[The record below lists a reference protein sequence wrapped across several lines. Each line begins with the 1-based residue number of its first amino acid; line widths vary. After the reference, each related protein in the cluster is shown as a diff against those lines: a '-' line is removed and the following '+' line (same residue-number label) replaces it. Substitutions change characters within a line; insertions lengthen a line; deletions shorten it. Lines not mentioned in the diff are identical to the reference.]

1 MEKLTVSIGL
11 LDKDTKTQLINND
24 VAMQKVNDCFLSRLD
39 AFTVYFAK
47 GIYTHENG
55 QQVQENTIRVEVVTF
70 NDNDYNNTI
79 KSIKDV
85 KKALNQE
92 SILLEKQTI
101 DSYLI

>member
-1 MEKLTVSIGL
+1 MEKLTISIGL

-24 VAMQKVNDCFLSRLD
+24 DAMQKVNDCFLSRLD
-39 AFTVYFAK
+39 AFTVYYAK
-47 GIYTHENG
+47 GVYTHENG

-79 KSIKDV
+79 QSIKEV
-85 KKALNQE
+85 KQALNQE

-101 DSYLI
+101 NSYLI

>member
-1 MEKLTVSIGL
+1 MNKLIISIGL

-47 GIYTHENG
+47 GVYTHDNG
-55 QQVQENTIRVEVVTF
+55 QQVQENTIRVEVVAF
-70 NDNDYNNTI
+70 NGNDYNNTI
-79 KSIKDV
+79 QSIKDV

-92 SILLEKQTI
+92 TILLEKQAI

>member
-1 MEKLTVSIGL
+1 MEKLTISIGL
-11 LDKDTKTQLINND
+11 LDKDSKTQLISND
-24 VAMQKVNDCFLSRLD
+24 KAMETVNSCFLSRLD

-47 GIYTHENG
+47 GVYTHENG

-79 KSIKDV
+79 QSIKEV

-101 DSYLI
+101 NSYLI

>member
-1 MEKLTVSIGL
+1 MNKLVISIGL
-11 LDKDTKTQLINND
+11 MDKDTKTQLINND

-55 QQVQENTIRVEVVTF
+55 QQVQENTIRIEVVTF
-70 NDNDYNNTI
+70 NDKDYNNTI
-79 KSIKDV
+79 QSIKEV

-92 SILLEKQTI
+92 TILLEKQVI

>member
-1 MEKLTVSIGL
+1 MEKLTISIGL
-11 LDKDTKTQLINND
+11 LDKDTKTQLINNEA
-24 VAMQKVNDCFLSRLD
+24 AMQTVNDCFLSKLD

-47 GIYTHENG
+47 GVYTHDNG

-70 NDNDYNNTI
+70 NDKDYNNTI
-79 KSIKDV
+79 QSIKDV

-92 SILLEKQTI
+92 TILLEKQVI

>member
-1 MEKLTVSIGL
+1 MEKLTISIGL
-11 LDKDTKTQLINND
+11 LDKDTKTQLMDND

-47 GIYTHENG
+47 GVYTHNNR
-55 QQVQENTIRVEVVTF
+55 QQVQENTIRIEVVTF

-79 KSIKDV
+79 QSIKEV

-92 SILLEKQTI
+92 TILLEKQAI

>member
-1 MEKLTVSIGL
+1 MNKLIISIGL
-11 LDKDTKTQLINND
+11 MDKDSKTQLINND
-24 VAMQKVNDCFLSRLD
+24 VAMQKVNDCFLSSLD

-47 GIYTHENG
+47 GVYTHENG
-55 QQVQENTIRVEVVTF
+55 QQIQENTIRVEVVTF

-79 KSIKDV
+79 ESIKEV

-92 SILLEKQTI
+92 TILLEKQVI

>member
-1 MEKLTVSIGL
+1 MEKLTISIGL
-11 LDKDTKTQLINND
+11 LDKETKTQLIDNEQ
-24 VAMQKVNDCFLSRLD
+24 AMQKVNDCFLSRLD

-55 QQVQENTIRVEVVTF
+55 SQIQENTIRVEVVTF
-70 NDNDYNNTI
+70 NDNDYNSTI
-79 KSIKDV
+79 QSIKEV

-92 SILLEKQTI
+92 TILLEKQVI

>member
-1 MEKLTVSIGL
+1 MEKITISIGL
-11 LDKDTKTQLINND
+11 LDKDSKTQLINND
-24 VAMQKVNDCFLSRLD
+24 DAMQKVNDCFLSRLD

-47 GIYTHENG
+47 GVYTHDNG
-55 QQVQENTIRVEVVTF
+55 QQVQENTIRVEVVAF

-79 KSIKDV
+79 QSIKEV

-92 SILLEKQTI
+92 SILLEKQAK

>member
-24 VAMQKVNDCFLSRLD
+24 VAMQTVNSCFLSRLD

-47 GIYTHENG
+47 GVYTHENG

-79 KSIKDV
+79 QSIKDV
-85 KKALNQE
+85 KQALNQE
-92 SILLEKQTI
+92 SVLLEKQVI

>member
-1 MEKLTVSIGL
+1 MEKLTISIGL
-11 LDKDTKTQLINND
+11 LDKDSKTQLISND
-24 VAMQKVNDCFLSRLD
+24 DAMQKVNDCFLSRLD

-70 NDNDYNNTI
+70 NDNDYSNAI
-79 KSIKDV
+79 QSIKEV
-85 KKALNQE
+85 KQALNQE
-92 SILLEKQTI
+92 SILLEKQVI